1 MDHRTGATTADR
13 ALVVVTADAVLLD
26 DVLSV
31 TAAVGVEPWVVS
43 EPTALRPLWSSA
55 STILV
60 GVDQAADLAA
70 MVLPRRAGVYV
81 LGAEHDRDQVLNWSL
96 PLGAAVLTLPEGTSL
111 LAAVLADAG
120 GQATGGGELLCV
132 VGGSGGVG
140 ASTCAAGLAWV
151 GARTGARTMLID
163 ADPYGGGLD
172 LLVGAERVDGWR
184 WPRLA
189 TARGHLGDL
198 SGQLPQVDG
207 VDILSMA
214 RGDTDG
220 GAPDAEQMTAVLLS
234 AIRSHRLTVV
244 DIPRGL
250 GLAARAA
257 VRRADRVLLVVQA
270 DIRGIAAGREM
281 VRELEPA
288 CRELSLVVRLGRAPG
303 LDAETVATG
312 LALPLAGTMA
322 EDPGLVIAAECGDPP
337 ARSARSPLART
348 CRGILEDRLSSGMSA

>member
-1 MDHRTGATTADR
+1 
-13 ALVVVTADAVLLD
+13 VV
-26 DVLSV
+26 
-31 TAAVGVEPWVVS
+31 
-43 EPTALRPLWSSA
+43 
-55 STILV
+55 
-60 GVDQAADLAA
+60 
-70 MVLPRRAGVYV
+70 
-81 LGAEHDRDQVLNWSL
+81 NWSL
-96 PLGAAVLTLPEGTSL
+96 PLGAAVLTLPEGASR
-111 LAAVLADAG
+111 LASVLADAG
-120 GQATGGGELLCV
+120 GQAAGGGELLCV

-151 GARTGARTMLID
+151 GARTGVPTMLLD

-214 RGDTDG
+214 RGGADI

-234 AIRSHRLTVV
+234 AIRSHGLIVV

-250 GLAARAA
+250 GPAARAI

-288 CRELSLVVRLGRAPG
+288 CRELSLVVRLGRSVS

-312 LALPLAGTMA
+312 LALPLAGTIA
-322 EDPGLVIAAECGDPP
+322 EDPSLVAAAECGDPP

-348 CRGILEDRLSSGMSA
+348 CREILEDRLGAGMSA